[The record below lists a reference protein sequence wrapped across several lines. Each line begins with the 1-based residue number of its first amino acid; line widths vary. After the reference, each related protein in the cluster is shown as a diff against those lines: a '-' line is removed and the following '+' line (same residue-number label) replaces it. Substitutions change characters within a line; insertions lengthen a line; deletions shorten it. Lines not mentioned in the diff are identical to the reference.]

1 MEQLSLFGL
10 VGDAAEAVRD
20 AVTDAVSSIM
30 EKAKRAWTW
39 PRLSSND
46 FAGLSGEVTKFDANI
61 AALEASAAIL
71 RGGSVPED
79 YRRTLSRYTGW
90 GGLPQVFAEAPEGKW
105 ADRAEQARALLGEGW
120 EAARASTL
128 NAHYTAPWVVEAMW
142 DAALRLGFRDGQI
155 LEPGAGTGLFAGFAP
170 DEASGHFT
178 LVELDSATARIART
192 LYHGV
197 QAEVV
202 NDGFENVQIAD
213 NSYALVIGNVPFGNY
228 RLSGDSAKHGGFTI
242 HNHFIAKSLAL
253 LAPGGIAML
262 ITSSFTLDSKGAE
275 HRKWFSGLANLV
287 AAIRLPREAFRKI
300 ASTTVTT
307 DILVFQ
313 KPVDRS
319 LLEVEP
325 AWLRVEDG
333 PHGGVV
339 NRYYVEHPEMVVG
352 ELGMFDNGHD
362 KSTGCTFDGDEAAM
376 AEALR
381 ERIARLPE
389 GIFDSFGNAVESGR
403 VKVCTGKP
411 RYGYEADSEGKLWVW
426 DGWDAVPFRGNATL
440 AARIAGMCAIRDAA
454 RTVLRKQAEGA
465 ADVEDARQA
474 LNDAYDG
481 FVRKHG
487 PVSAKVNRRAFRA
500 DPDAALVLGLEYW
513 DEENQVAEKAEIFV
527 RNTHAEVEAPKVE
540 GIADAVMATE
550 AMLGRL
556 DVTHAASLLGMDEAQ
571 FIEQAQAEKQ
581 VFADPARNMA
591 WVSAGEYLSGDVR
604 AKLEVAEAA
613 GLAANVEALK
623 AALPEDVK
631 PEEIDVQIG
640 ATWLG
645 AELYRT
651 FFNEALG
658 VPTLVSHDRLAG
670 WSVSTTR
677 YGANDAKE
685 LKISTTEVNAS
696 RLLTATLNGKSLRV
710 TWKTAD
716 GKQVVNTEA
725 TLAARERQEA
735 VREAFRE
742 WLWKEPQRAER
753 LASQYNVKFNRYVD
767 RKWDGSRL
775 PLPGY
780 SWSLAPRPHQLNGA
794 ARIVG
799 LKNAL
804 LAHVVGA
811 GKTLTMILGAMEAK
825 RLGLVSKPLFVVPNH
840 MLYQFGAEF
849 LRAYPNAR
857 LLLAGKDDFAI
868 ENRKRFAARVAMG
881 TWDGIVMTHS
891 SFERIAVS
899 AEKQVEHIEAVLDEL
914 EDVIREAK
922 RVAGKKTPS
931 VKAMERAKRQ
941 WEARLSAM
949 VEGKA
954 KDGLIDFEELGVDAL
969 FVDEAHLFKNLW
981 FHTQMDRV
989 AGLPSSN
996 SQRAYDM
1003 LLKVRSVQESGG
1015 KVVFATGTPVSN
1027 TMAEMWIMQHYLQPQ
1042 EAGGFDEWA
1051 AQYGRVVT
1059 GVEVAPDGSGF
1070 RLNSR
1075 FAKFVNIPELMAAF
1089 RQVADIQTAK
1099 MLNLPVPAV
1108 EYRTEVVQPTE
1119 ALKAYTQGL
1128 VERAEAIR
1136 RGLVS
1141 PDKDN
1146 MLLVTMCGRKAALDG
1161 RLVGIEAGGK
1171 IARCAKNVHAEW
1183 KASTARKGTQLV
1195 FCDLSTPGT
1204 GWFTVY
1210 DALRDMLLEMGI
1222 PKEEIAFIHD
1232 ADTDVKKE
1240 ALFEKVRNGD
1250 VRVLIGSTSKMG
1262 MGTNVQKRLV
1272 ALHDLDAPWR
1282 PADMEQRHGRILRQG
1297 NESDRVVIYRY
1308 VTEGSFDAYMWQT
1321 LEVKANFIEQV
1332 MGGANIRSMEDLESG
1347 PLSYAEVKAIASGN
1361 PMVMEKVKVD
1371 ADVARYAVL
1380 RTRWQKRTAVARYE
1394 LGVIPEQVAR
1404 SKKRLAEAVL
1414 LAGVLAAENPQE
1426 MPLVTKGG
1434 EIGDRKEMA
1443 KAIEAALKQLGPY
1456 RPVEIGSMG
1465 SFLLSV
1471 EMRARAGMA
1480 PAVEVIVAHQGNAG
1494 SFRVNAASTGA
1505 FTLRRV
1511 LEGFEDAIGKPERI
1525 RESIAR
1531 DMQTLAQYE
1540 QDAAAGFE
1548 YEEQWRDA
1556 VARQQEINRLLGLE
1570 EDAADVNMDEAA

>member
-1 MEQLSLFGL
+1 MEQLSLFSL
-10 VGDAAEAVRD
+10 ISERIEEVAD
-20 AVTDAVSSIM
+20 AVGQAVHQVV
-30 EKAKRAWTW
+30 EKAKRHWSW
-39 PRLSSND
+39 PRLTVAD
-46 FAGLSGEVTKFDANI
+46 FAGLSGEVTKFEANI
-61 AALEASAAIL
+61 HALETRAAIL
-71 RGGSVPED
+71 RGDAIQGD
-79 YRRTLSRYTGW
+79 YRRILSRYTGW
-90 GGLPQVFAEAPEGKW
+90 GGLPQVFAENPEGKW
-105 ADRAEQARALLGEGW
+105 AERAEQARALLGDGW

-178 LVELDSATARIART
+178 LVELDPTTAKIATMLYQGGQAR
-192 LYHGV
+192 
-197 QAEVV
+197 VV
-202 NDGFENVQIAD
+202 REGFEHVSIPD
-213 NSYALVIGNVPFGNY
+213 NSFALVIGNVPFGNY
-228 RLSGDSAKHGGFTI
+228 RLRGDCNRHGGFTI

-262 ITSSFTLDSKGAE
+262 ITSSFTLDSKSAE

-319 LLEVEP
+319 LLEREP
-325 AWLRVEDG
+325 AWLRVEEG
-333 PHGGVV
+333 PHGGMV
-339 NRYYVEHPEMVVG
+339 NRYFVEHPEMVVG

-362 KSTGCTFDGDEAAM
+362 KSTGCTFDGDDAAM

-403 VKVCTGKP
+403 VKVATGKP
-411 RYGYEADSEGKLWVW
+411 RYGYEVDEAGKLWVW

-440 AARIAGMCAIRDAA
+440 TARIAGMCAIRDAA

-500 DPDAALVLGLEYW
+500 DPDAALVLALEYW

-527 RNTHAEVEAPKVE
+527 RNTHAEMEAVKVE
-540 GIADAVMATE
+540 SIADAVMATE

-556 DVTHAASLLGMDEAQ
+556 DVAHAASLLGMDEAQ
-571 FIEQAQAEKQ
+571 FIAQATEEKQ
-581 VFADPARNMA
+581 MFADPESRMA

-604 AKLEVAEAA
+604 RKLEVAEAA

-651 FFNEALG
+651 FFAEALG
-658 VPTLVSHDRLAG
+658 VPVLVSHDRLAG

-677 YGANDAKE
+677 YDYAKE
-685 LKISTTEVNAS
+685 REIGTDEVNVS
-696 RLLTATLNGKSLRV
+696 RLLTATMNGKSIRV
-710 TWKTAD
+710 TRKAAD
-716 GKQVVNTEA
+716 GKRVVNTEA

-753 LASQYNVKFNRYVD
+753 LAVRYNAKFNRFVD

-799 LKNAL
+799 LKNTL

-857 LLLAGKDDFAI
+857 LLLASKDDLSI
-868 ENRKRFAARVAMG
+868 ESRKRFAAKIAMG
-881 TWDGIVMTHS
+881 AWDGIVMTHS

-899 AEKQVEHIEAVLDEL
+899 KEKQEAHVELVLDEL
-914 EDVIREAK
+914 REAA
-922 RVAGKKTPS
+922 REARERLGKKSPT
-931 VKAMERAKRQ
+931 VKEMERAMKQ
-941 WEARLSAM
+941 WEARLGNLLD
-949 VEGKA
+949 GKS

-981 FHTQMDRV
+981 FHTQMERV

-1003 LLKVRSVQESGG
+1003 LLKVRAVQEAGG

-1027 TMAEMWIMQHYLQPQ
+1027 TMAEMWIMQHYLQP
-1042 EAGGFDEWA
+1042 EVAGMFDEWA

-1089 RQVADIQTAK
+1089 RQVADIQTAQ
-1099 MLNLPVPAV
+1099 MLNLPVPKV
-1108 EYRTEVVQPTE
+1108 DYRTEVEPPTE
-1119 ALKAYTQGL
+1119 ALKEYTQTL
-1128 VERAEAIR
+1128 VERANAIR
-1136 RGLVS
+1136 QGIVR
-1141 PDKDN
+1141 PDEDN

-1161 RLVGIEAGGK
+1161 RLVGIQAGGK
-1171 IARCAKNVHAEW
+1171 IARCAGNVVAEW
-1183 KASTARKGTQLV
+1183 EASRSRKGTQLV

-1210 DALRDMLLEMGI
+1210 DALRDSLVEMGI

-1240 ALFEKVRNGD
+1240 ALFEKVCNGD

-1297 NESDRVVIYRY
+1297 NESERVTIYRY

-1321 LEVKANFIEQV
+1321 LEVKANFIAQV
-1332 MGGANIRSMEDLESG
+1332 MGGANIRSMEDLEGG

-1361 PMVMEKVKVD
+1361 PMVMEKVKAD

-1380 RTRWQKRTAVARYE
+1380 RSRWQKQVAVARYE
-1394 LGVIPEQVAR
+1394 ASIMPEQIAR
-1404 SKKRLAEAVL
+1404 SEKRLASAVL
-1414 LAGVLAAENPQE
+1414 LAGVVAAENPQD
-1426 MPLVTKGG
+1426 MPLVCKAG

-1443 KAIEAALKQLGPY
+1443 KVIEAALKQLGPY

-1465 SFLLSV
+1465 SFMLSV

-1480 PAVEVIVAHQGNAG
+1480 PAVEVIVAHQGSAG

-1505 FTLRRV
+1505 FTLRRI
-1511 LEGFEDAIGKPERI
+1511 LEGFEDATLAPDRI
-1525 RESIAR
+1525 RESIASDKR
-1531 DMQTLAQYE
+1531 RLEEYKQAVN
-1540 QDAAAGFE
+1540 APFE

-1570 EDAADVNMDEAA
+1570 EDTADINMNEAA